1 MTALL
6 YSGAF
11 WTAVIVGSFALL
23 ALCILVDLC
32 RTKKRRLM

>member
-6 YSGAF
+6 YSDTL

-23 ALCILVDLC
+23 AVGILIDLC